1 MAQNETFS
9 AGPAGAPL
17 HGGQRD
23 QSGHTS
29 RPNPEEGHRLMR
41 AFLSIRRAAL
51 REAVVNLV
59 RELSTL
65 QDEEF

>member
-1 MAQNETFS
+1 
-9 AGPAGAPL
+9 
-17 HGGQRD
+17 
-23 QSGHTS
+23 
-29 RPNPEEGHRLMR
+29 MR